1 MKVITI
7 SLLTAVREIGL
18 FLIFFFLG
26 VAQDK
31 MEAVEVY
38 NKVQRYREKKHQTE
52 NEMRSYLDFYKVR
65 SEELKKEA
73 DDLQSFLCA
82 GKYSN

>member
-1 MKVITI
+1 MQYPITTGLLVTAVPLVAIHQLRRVMFELKTFCGKAMKVITI

-18 FLIFFFLG
+18 FFFFLG

-38 NKVQRYREKKHQTE
+38 NKVQRYREEKHQT
-52 NEMRSYLDFYKVR
+52 
-65 SEELKKEA
+65 
-73 DDLQSFLCA
+73 
-82 GKYSN
+82 

>member
-18 FLIFFFLG
+18 FFIFFFLG

-38 NKVQRYREKKHQTE
+38 NKVQRYREEKHQTE
-52 NEMRSYLDFYKVR
+52 NEMRWYLDFYKVR
-65 SEELKKEA
+65 SEELKKEV
-73 DDLQSFLCA
+73 DDLQSFLCS